1 MNLLPVDLS
10 RKIRVFSC
18 QHSMGGRTICVR
30 VITNFTKIN
39 NKKMEIFR
47 DVGMD
52 SIKNLFCWWTQ
63 LRIALS
69 LPESMSFAL
78 KHSCQGIK
86 IKMKGI
92 YGKI

>member
-1 MNLLPVDLS
+1 
-10 RKIRVFSC
+10 
-18 QHSMGGRTICVR
+18 
-30 VITNFTKIN
+30 
-39 NKKMEIFR
+39 MEIFR
-47 DVGMD
+47 DVRMD

-69 LPESMSFAL
+69 IPESMSFAL

-92 YGKI
+92 YGKILYLGTVGRE